1 MATTKQFTISENIS
15 LEYIVAS
22 IIRFLREDK
31 KMVSEVIL
39 KPQGFFLQSKSKE
52 QLKSLIGMSLA
63 TQIQFEIC
71 DNRLRVNIG
80 SGKWVDKIAV
90 FVVSFLHPIGAVTLA
105 TAAYGAWQQ
114 KKLSDEILEKIQ
126 EIIQR
131 GNCIANEK
139 DYKFIFQSVAG
150 EDICAYAEKC
160 EDKKKIMLLKIA
172 AEGKSACAAVELG
185 KLYYYGKGVPKDLS
199 KAAEYWKNCSQNLDA
214 ETSLLFA
221 DMYRDGNGIEK
232 NLKKAF
238 ALYKKSPANYAD
250 SRITDIFEQGTDLPE
265 YGKFVVPKYVKRFE
279 AGETQLLDKI
289 IEIYTKLND
298 SDKLQK
304 WQIVK
309 AKNGDIDLALEL
321 GKNLYEEGNA
331 KSVELLE
338 IAAQKEDPVAL
349 RMLGEAYWN
358 GDLVQEDD
366 EKAISLL
373 QKAAQKGSLNA
384 AEILVIHYD
393 EYDEDDVKLLK
404 ALEQEI
410 ALFESG
416 KYVDKDEDFS
426 LADEL
431 YELAWLYC
439 SGGEDG
445 EIPRNVSKGIDL
457 FLKAI
462 ELGDSDSYLSLAE
475 IYSEEE
481 YGTVDYDKAI
491 AYCKKAVDANVEDA
505 QTLLSDLQEK
515 RDAPKQKDEFEHLKK
530 IYKDD
535 KTGGLTVKLAKMYA
549 CGKGTAPN
557 RNSAVKL
564 FREAYRLGNAEAAY
578 YLGQMEESSPWDIS
592 EVLRLYKF
600 SVEHGFEPAQSA
612 VDLLEQKLKK
622 FYNRL
627 VGPYLDKHKRNIN
640 DEADLEKLSSTER
653 NAYLRY
659 FIHMSYEAAEIY
671 FDTQK
676 QTSGKLPYWS
686 KMHINYCDHIDGL
699 SVAFLEAYHQTKNPE
714 AANHFFKKL
723 VRLDVYWPLLLLFKK
738 ISSEAVSEDN
748 YEKHLLACILLET
761 CAEHGCIEAVV
772 LHRRIMEENSRYA
785 EILNQLDNIVPKQKR
800 EDAIRYGVIQFF
812 ESMK

>member
-52 QLKSLIGMSLA
+52 QLKSLVGMSLA

-90 FVVSFLHPIGAVTLA
+90 FVVSFLHPIGPVTLC
-105 TAAYGAWQQ
+105 TAVFGAWQQ
-114 KKLSDEILEKIQ
+114 IKLPNEILRKIQNIVQNENCTASRNDYRAVLGAVSGDEI
-126 EIIQR
+126 
-131 GNCIANEK
+131 
-139 DYKFIFQSVAG
+139 Y
-150 EDICAYAEKC
+150 AYAVNSANGKQ
-160 EDKKKIMLLKIA
+160 KIKLLKFA
-172 AEGKSACAAVELG
+172 AENNSAKAAIELG
-185 KLYYYGKGVPKDLS
+185 RLYYEGLSVSKDLS
-199 KAAEYWKNCSQNLDA
+199 KAVEYWESCSKQLDGSI
-214 ETSLLFA
+214 SLKLA
-221 DMYRDGNGIEK
+221 DMYRNGDGTEK
-232 NLKKAF
+232 DLKKAF
-238 ALYKKSPANYAD
+238 QFYKKASKENFVQ
-250 SRITDIFEQGTDLPE
+250 RIIEIYEQGTELPE
-265 YGKFVVPKYVKRFE
+265 YLKAVALIYKERFD
-279 AGETQLLDKI
+279 AGEKQILDKI

-298 SDKLQK
+298 SENIQK

-309 AKNGDIDLALEL
+309 AKNGDEDLALSL
-321 GKNLYEEGNA
+321 GKKLYEEG
-331 KSVELLE
+331 KKESVELLT

-366 EKAISLL
+366 EKAIPLL

-393 EYDEDDVKLLK
+393 EYDEDDVKLQK

-439 SGGEDG
+439 SGGEEG
-445 EIPRNVSKGIDL
+445 EIPRNVSKGLEL

-462 ELGDSDSYLSLAE
+462 ELGDTDSYLALAE

-491 AYCKKAVDANVEDA
+491 AYCQKAVDANVEDA

-686 KMHINYCDHIDGL
+686 KMHIDYCDHIDDL

-748 YEKHLLACILLET
+748 DEKHLWSCILLET
-761 CAEHGCIEAVV
+761 CAKHGCIEAVV
-772 LHRRIMEENSRYA
+772 LHRRFMEEIPRYA

-812 ESMK
+812 ESM